1 MSKDSLWLVKGK
13 NGRVRGPLS
22 TSDIIQMI
30 HQENIVGEESISLYP
45 NGKWKPISV
54 EPVFYDNL
62 MGILSHTESS
72 SATSQDLSQKVVS
85 TEESATIIADQEAI
99 RALKKKRKNKD
110 VQSFQT
116 EKYRKKRKSKT
127 QIIYDTQ
134 LLKHSQLDDE
144 EKKITLSNRKY
155 TKRLIVG
162 ILIASTVAVVAFVF
176 FSQSSSQS
184 NQEFISLK
192 LPRDN
197 QPTLGQKEVNL
208 LIKNGLAFYFRSHF
222 SSYVRSQDLLVQAV
236 EGNQRNIKA
245 MAFLCLVHLE
255 LWPFSRHDFYAM
267 RVISRMIHKTS
278 LLDQGGIHSGVCQI
292 AESLIKGE
300 YNRAKNMVD
309 SGLNGL
315 QNQVTIEPSSQ
326 SFLSVLYYLKAL
338 SLYYLGDYATA
349 VNYLDTCRHLL
360 PKWIQPWLLTG
371 EVFLKQNKPN
381 AALSIYNRVL
391 KLHATHKT
399 ARIRAGLIEF
409 KKFNKIHKAE
419 NLLIT
424 AVNDKER
431 VSHSVISDA
440 YLGLSEIFLKKNEVS
455 KALMYA
461 RQAYSYNPTNKISR
475 NLIIEL
481 GGLKD
486 LNKIKVKGNQLIY
499 KADQLVLDGK
509 IRAAIGYYEEA
520 FKISGGKNSL
530 VAIKAAKSL
539 FQLNLFDEAIA
550 WLKKAIEADPYM
562 MESYV
567 LMSNFYTTTYD
578 FYNAAKILKIG
589 SRKSPGNYAIARGWA
604 YLNLKQGA
612 YQRAIQYA
620 KRALKLYEADVESLI
635 ILSEAYSKINKINE
649 SLIFSTRAKEME
661 PNSTLVQITFAKA
674 LGNIHGVDTGV
685 HYFKKLISNYP
696 LILEYQ
702 MALAK
707 YLFEDDRYSFAKSVL
722 QGLIAI
728 QPSYTDAYFYL
739 GRVFMYEENYSGAY
753 EAFLQ
758 AAVFN
763 PTDPKPVF
771 YIGQLRL
778 KEKKYQMAEKFF
790 KKVIALN
797 SLYPKIYFYLGQ
809 VSFSKGDYQKA
820 IYWARLETKT
830 NPNLPAPLELAGRS
844 YEKLSQFRNCADEYQ
859 KAIEKDPNN
868 FYFYIRAARCYRKS
882 GLLDLAVAILLKASE
897 NNSGQ
902 PDLYKEL
909 AVIYKIR
916 GAFVDA
922 ASSYCNYLKLKPTA
936 ADQGEIR
943 RKITALEKQ
952 IGKKIP
958 DCDLS
963 K

>member
-1 MSKDSLWLVKGK
+1 MSKNSLWLIKGK

-30 HQENIVGEESISLYP
+30 HQAVIVGEESISLYP
-45 NGKWKPISV
+45 DGKWKPISV
-54 EPVFYDNL
+54 EPVFYDSL
-62 MGILSHTESS
+62 MSILSQPESS
-72 SATSQDLSQKVVS
+72 SVTSQEISQAAVLA
-85 TEESATIIADQEAI
+85 EESSATIIADEEEI
-99 RALKKKRKNKD
+99 KSLKKKRKNKSIQP
-110 VQSFQT
+110 VHTKRHSKQ
-116 EKYRKKRKSKT
+116 RKSKT
-127 QIIYDTQ
+127 QIIYDTH
-134 LLKHSQLDDE
+134 LLKNDVV
-144 EKKITLSNRKY
+144 EKKITLSNKTY
-155 TKRLIVG
+155 KKQLIIGVVA
-162 ILIASTVAVVAFVF
+162 LSTVSVLAFIFFPYF
-176 FSQSSSQS
+176 FSQS
-184 NQEFISLK
+184 NYEFVSLK
-192 LPRDN
+192 LPGDS
-197 QPTLGQKEVNL
+197 QITLGKKEVNL
-208 LIKNGLAFYFRSHF
+208 LVKNSLAFYFRSHF
-222 SSYVRSQDLLVQAV
+222 SSYVKSQDLLIQAI
-236 EGNQRNIKA
+236 EGNARNTQA

-255 LWPFSRHDFYAM
+255 LWPFSRQDFYSM

-278 LLDQGGIHSGVCQI
+278 LLDQGGIHSGICQI
-292 AESLIKGE
+292 VESLIKGE
-300 YNRAKNMVD
+300 YKRAKNMVD

-315 QNQVTIEPSSQ
+315 QNQATIEPSSQ
-326 SFLSVLYYLKAL
+326 SFLSILYYLKAL
-338 SLYYLGDYATA
+338 SLYYLSDYVTA
-349 VNYLDTCRHLL
+349 VNYLDTCRNLV

-371 EVFLKQNKPN
+371 EIFLKQNKSN
-381 AALSIYNRVL
+381 AALSTYNHVL
-391 KLHATHKT
+391 KLNAKHKT

-419 NLLIT
+419 NLLIL
-424 AVNDKER
+424 AVNDEER
-431 VSHSVISDA
+431 VSHSVMSDA
-440 YLGLSEIFLKKNEVS
+440 YLGLSEISLKKNENTT
-455 KALMYA
+455 ALMYA

-486 LNKIKVKGNQLIY
+486 LNKIKIRGNQLIY

-509 IRAAIGYYEEA
+509 IRTAIGHYEEA
-520 FKISGGKNSL
+520 FKISGGKNAL
-530 VAIKAAKSL
+530 VAIKAARSL
-539 FQLNLFDEAIA
+539 FKLNLFDEAVA

-589 SRKSPGNYAIARGWA
+589 SRKSPGSYEISRGWA

-649 SLIFSTRAKEME
+649 SLIFATRAKEME

-674 LGNIHGVDTGV
+674 LGNMHGVDTGV

-722 QGLIAI
+722 QGLISI
-728 QPSYTDAYFYL
+728 QPNYTDAYFYL
-739 GRVFMYEENYSGAY
+739 GRVLMYEENYSKAY

-778 KEKKYQMAEKFF
+778 KEKKYQTAEKFF

-797 SLYPKIYFYLGQ
+797 PLYPKVYFYLGEVYFAQ
-809 VSFSKGDYQKA
+809 NNYKQA
-820 IYWARLETKT
+820 IHWARLETKT
-830 NPNLPAPLELAGRS
+830 NPNLTAPLELAGRS
-844 YEKLSQFRNCADEYQ
+844 YEKLSQFQNCANEYQ

-882 GLLDLAVAILLKASE
+882 GLLDLAIAILLKASE

-902 PDLYKEL
+902 PELYKEL
-909 AVIYKIR
+909 GVIYKIR

-936 ADQGEIR
+936 VDRGEIK
-943 RKITALEKQ
+943 RKISALEKQ

-958 DCDLS
+958 NCNLS
-963 K
+963 E